1 MSSLKPSFL
10 ESLQFS
16 DHELSVL
23 RALGQYCG
31 RQRVYEATRPK
42 VLDDF
47 KFAAEMPWGGS

>member
-16 DHELSVL
+16 AHELSVL

-47 KFAAEMPWGGS
+47 KFAAAMPRGKP